1 MDTSV
6 PRVSVAL
13 PVYRTKEKYLRDCL
27 DGLLAQTETNFEIVI
42 LDDCPEDTSAE
53 KVIREYMEKDPRI
66 IYQRNSS
73 NLGISETRNRLI
85 DMCRAEYIAV
95 HDHDDISLPNRLEK
109 EADYLDAHPD
119 TAAVGSWMKSIGGCP
134 RLEKEAD
141 YLDAH
146 PDTAAVGS
154 WMKSIGGCPRLEKFP
169 DDDSSILREC
179 FYRCPVGHTTA
190 MLRKSMLK
198 KHGIRYEEEFFP
210 CEDFALFIKIALCE
224 NVHNIPETLVIYRDH
239 DDNTSSTHMRELH
252 LETDR
257 LRAYLAQKRPDVAAD
272 AYAFGV
278 KQWKITIFGIPVLKV
293 RQYVSRTVGLLF
305 GFLPVFRCQKSLKK
319 GDKKYSRQFR
329 L

>member
-73 NLGISETRNRLI
+73 NLSISETRNRLI

-95 HDHDDISLPNRLEK
+95 HDHDDISLPN
-109 EADYLDAHPD
+109 
-119 TAAVGSWMKSIGGCP
+119 

-224 NVHNIPETLVIYRDH
+224 NVHNIPETLVLYRDH